1 MYLGRRREGGGER
14 RSKERKWGLIGE
26 AIPPLAVHFNSKSN
40 MAGRINGS
48 ELVAL
53 CCPNKTPVSQTNHW
67 TLYVYLYMLQPK
79 KMIR

>member
-1 MYLGRRREGGGER
+1 MGER
-14 RSKERKWGLIGE
+14 RSKERKWGLIRE

-53 CCPNKTPVSQTNHW
+53 CCPNRTPVLQTNHR
-67 TLYVYLYMLQPK
+67 TLYMSTYICYSRRDDQIARK
-79 KMIR
+79 TT